1 MRNARVRFLGAV
13 LGATMVAGGFLFAA
27 QDGGQGTKAGSN
39 QGNKTAHIARA
50 QNVEDE
56 GERVFMEHCSRCH
69 NAPQSIS
76 PRITG
81 TVVRHMRV
89 RANLTAEEERT
100 LLKFFNP

>member
-1 MRNARVRFLGAV
+1 MKNAKIRFFGAFLGV
-13 LGATMVAGGFLFAA
+13 TMAAGGFLFAA
-27 QDGGQGTKAGSN
+27 QNDAQEKKAESN
-39 QGNKTAHIARA
+39 QGNKAARTARA
-50 QNVEDE
+50 QSGEDE
-56 GERVFMEHCSRCH
+56 GERVFQQHCSRCH
-69 NAPQSIS
+69 NAPQGLS